1 MRTHSGVGGSSRR
14 LVTGS
19 ASAEGRD
26 PGVRGQGCGR
36 AGARCPLASGEATS
50 HRWGDSGSCPGPRRS
65 GMGPEAEAPSGD
77 TAASPMPLGGWP
89 RGARPP
95 QPRGRPRERRGSR
108 APVPSLLHRSE
119 SSGGARDQPAREW
132 LSRSRRPPCDPPG
145 GGEPVAPSRSN
156 ESDHRRLPHPQP
168 RGAGTAL
175 RPKAAVAR
183 ATLSAPGLLPAW
195 RLRLCGGRRWSRPRG
210 CQGLPGLP
218 SARPEVR
225 GPGAGLH
232 GRRPRAVLSETPLST
247 AAHRDG
253 RKDQPVPGG
262 PPARRKDA
270 PGAGRPLHPVL
281 Y

>member
-1 MRTHSGVGGSSRR
+1 MAGLVLAVLLRVEKPRPTAGG
-14 LVTGS
+14 T
-19 ASAEGRD
+19 RD
-26 PGVRGQGCGR
+26 PALGLAGPGWAQKLKRPRETRRPHPCPWEGGPGGHARPSHAAVPGNE
-36 AGARCPLASGEATS
+36 GARGLLSRLFS
-50 HRWGDSGSCPGPRRS
+50 
-65 GMGPEAEAPSGD
+65 
-77 TAASPMPLGGWP
+77 TAASRAAGPGTNQHVSGCPGLGGLP
-89 RGARPP
+89 VTPP
-95 QPRGRPRERRGSR
+95 
-108 APVPSLLHRSE
+108 
-119 SSGGARDQPAREW
+119 
-132 LSRSRRPPCDPPG
+132 

-183 ATLSAPGLLPAW
+183 ATLSAQGLLPAW
-195 RLRLCGGRRWSRPRG
+195 RLRLCEGRRWSRPCG